1 VNLSTSKHNLRQEA
15 KIQRKVLSVEEIE
28 YYSIQIAK
36 QVNTCFSFRD
46 KQISCFLSMEA
57 QREVRTESILKQL
70 AMHNQLFVPVSNF
83 LDDSMQ
89 LVPFEPGDI
98 LVLNSYHIPEPIH
111 KKNPIDPIEL
121 DVIFIPLLQA
131 DVKGNRLGYGKGF
144 YDRYLALC
152 RPDVIKIGL
161 NFFEPI
167 PSIPAEKTDIPLDYL
182 ITPNRVY
189 EFK

>member
-15 KIQRKVLSVEEIE
+15 KTQRKGISDDDLE

-36 QVNTCFSFRD
+36 QVSAYFSFLD
-46 KQISCFLSMEA
+46 KQISCFLSMET
-57 QREVRTESILKQL
+57 QREVHTEYILKQL

-83 LDDSMQ
+83 LDGSMQ

-98 LVLNSYHIPEPIH
+98 LELNSYNIPEPIH
-111 KKNPIDPIEL
+111 KKPPINPMEL
-121 DVIFIPLLQA
+121 DVIFLPLLQA
-131 DVKGNRLGYGKGF
+131 DVHGNRLGYGKGF

-167 PSIPAEKTDIPLDYL
+167 PTIPAEKTDIPLDYL

>member
-1 VNLSTSKHNLRQEA
+1 MLILSRISRPNELFYL
-15 KIQRKVLSVEEIE
+15 LSRYGINGHRV
-28 YYSIQIAK
+28 
-36 QVNTCFSFRD
+36 
-46 KQISCFLSMEA
+46 
-57 QREVRTESILKQL
+57 
-70 AMHNQLFVPVSNF
+70 
-83 LDDSMQ
+83 
-89 LVPFEPGDI
+89 
-98 LVLNSYHIPEPIH
+98 
-111 KKNPIDPIEL
+111 
-121 DVIFIPLLQA
+121 
-131 DVKGNRLGYGKGF
+131 GYGKGF

>member
-36 QVNTCFSFRD
+36 QVNTCFSFHD
-46 KQISCFLSMEA
+46 KQISCFLSLEA
-57 QREVRTESILKQL
+57 QREVHTEYILKQL

>member
-15 KIQRKVLSVEEIE
+15 KTQRKGLSDDELE
-28 YYSIQIAK
+28 YCSIQIAK

-131 DVKGNRLGYGKGF
+131 DVQGNRLGYGKGF

-167 PSIPAEKTDIPLDYL
+167 PAIPAEKTDISLDYL

>member
-1 VNLSTSKHNLRQEA
+1 MNLSTSKHNLRQEA

-36 QVNTCFSFRD
+36 QVNTCFSFHD
-46 KQISCFLSMEA
+46 KQISCFLSLEA
-57 QREVRTESILKQL
+57 QREVHTEYILKQL